1 MSRYNNFSKKELE
14 DVVQNNTSW
23 NNILLALDG
32 YNSHNKMVPFLKER
46 LDELEIDYSHLN
58 PEKTKEKIHKG
69 NQNKHFSDEEIFQK
83 NSGFSSNTVRKR
95 FFKLTKESNYKCA
108 ICGQKPFWNGKPLVL
123 TMDHIDGNNKNHSFD
138 NLRWVCPNC
147 DRQLDSY
154 GNKCSR
160 GENGELIKEK
170 APQKI
175 LCPICQKKL
184 MWKKSSMCK
193 ECRRK
198 EEQISGRGRHFEVS
212 REDLKS
218 LIRTNSFVAV
228 RNKLGVSDSAIIKR
242 CKYLK
247 LPYKRTVINS
257 YSEEEWEKV

>member
-1 MSRYNNFSKKELE
+1 
-14 DVVQNNTSW
+14 
-23 NNILLALDG
+23 
-32 YNSHNKMVPFLKER
+32 
-46 LDELEIDYSHLN
+46 
-58 PEKTKEKIHKG
+58 
-69 NQNKHFSDEEIFQK
+69 
-83 NSGFSSNTVRKR
+83 
-95 FFKLTKESNYKCA
+95 
-108 ICGQKPFWNGKPLVL
+108 
-123 TMDHIDGNNKNHSFD
+123 MDHIDGNNKNHSFD

-154 GNKCSR
+154 GNKCAR

-175 LCPICQKKL
+175 LCPICQKNL
-184 MWKKSSMCK
+184 MWKKASMCK

-198 EEQISGRGRHFEVS
+198 KEQTSGRGRHFEVS

-218 LIRTNSFVAV
+218 LIRNNSFVAV
-228 RNKLGVSDSAIIKR
+228 RNKFGVSDSAIIKR